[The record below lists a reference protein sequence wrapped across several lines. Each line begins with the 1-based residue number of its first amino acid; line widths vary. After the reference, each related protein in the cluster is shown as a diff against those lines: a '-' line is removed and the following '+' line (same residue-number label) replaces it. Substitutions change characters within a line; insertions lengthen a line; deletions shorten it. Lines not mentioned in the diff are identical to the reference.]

1 MNELFIDDL
10 IEGLETI
17 TSTNVYV
24 CTQKTILKTLDDN
37 ECREKFT
44 MIR

>member
-1 MNELFIDDL
+1 MNKLFIEDL
-10 IEGLETI
+10 IEGLETV

-37 ECREKFT
+37 GCRRNFQ
-44 MIR
+44 